1 MDLLAASAW
10 RDVDSMDIFRVVCRW
25 LMLDR
30 WVIEEKDMT
39 GASSVIMSSETTNV
53 VEGVVVMMAF
63 PKAVLVYV

>member
-1 MDLLAASAW
+1 
-10 RDVDSMDIFRVVCRW
+10 
-25 LMLDR
+25 MLDR